1 MNTGAMARGYLDTPY
16 PAPFLLREWKN
27 WGGEVIVNSDCH
39 DMRFL
44 TFGFEEAEAL
54 LLSLGY
60 DHAVRLGQSEM
71 WERFP
76 LG

>member
-1 MNTGAMARGYLDTPY
+1 
-16 PAPFLLREWKN
+16 
-27 WGGEVIVNSDCH
+27 
-39 DMRFL
+39 MRFL
-44 TFGFEEAEAL
+44 TCGYEEAEAL

-60 DHAVRLGQSEM
+60 DHAVRLGKSEM